1 MLLHLPIVLLTT
13 LSPIPISDT
22 VPQFAIAKECS
33 FESEGSAESK
43 LCTQEETAAL
53 AELKKK
59 WPQFVASEKS
69 NCLLETRSGGF
80 TSYVELLTCLEMAH
94 DADGARSEAVSS
106 GRQRAQLQR
115 PGATVGIGHGS
126 ATSKSGQ

>member
-69 NCLLETRSGGF
+69 NCLLEEKRRIHELRRTADLSGN
-80 TSYVELLTCLEMAH
+80 
-94 DADGARSEAVSS
+94 GARC
-106 GRQRAQLQR
+106 GRC
-115 PGATVGIGHGS
+115 T
-126 ATSKSGQ
+126 